1 MIITPCTL
9 QTHHLERTKAN
20 FEGKKKGNEDFF
32 LSNNHLPLFVGGE
45 GIFVIGHQCFL
56 HNDLLLYLVEIFN

>member
-1 MIITPCTL
+1 V
-9 QTHHLERTKAN
+9 N
-20 FEGKKKGNEDFF
+20 FEGKKKGNEAFF
-32 LSNNHLPLFVGGE
+32 LSNSHLPLFVGGE